1 MNCHYCGTETSGR
14 EIFCRCCGTRLV
26 PKPEEKPAPAPK
38 TVEEEFPIIE
48 PPVLREEPVAL
59 ESQEYAWQPYRNA
72 QPPASRPEPAPVRR
86 TAPRIQ
92 LPEHRGLCR
101 MIFLG
106 ILTAGIYPTVIWSRI
121 VTELNIV
128 ASRHDGKRT
137 MPYFAMLL
145 LSPITLMIYT
155 FVWFHGLCN
164 RVGRELRRRRI
175 DYAFGPRHFWLW
187 NILGSL
193 ILVGPFIFLHK
204 LMKAM
209 NFLNRDFNRN
219 G

>member
-1 MNCHYCGTETSGR
+1 
-14 EIFCRCCGTRLV
+14 
-26 PKPEEKPAPAPK
+26 
-38 TVEEEFPIIE
+38 
-48 PPVLREEPVAL
+48 
-59 ESQEYAWQPYRNA
+59 
-72 QPPASRPEPAPVRR
+72 
-86 TAPRIQ
+86 
-92 LPEHRGLCR
+92 

-209 NFLNRDFNRN
+209 NFINRDFNRN